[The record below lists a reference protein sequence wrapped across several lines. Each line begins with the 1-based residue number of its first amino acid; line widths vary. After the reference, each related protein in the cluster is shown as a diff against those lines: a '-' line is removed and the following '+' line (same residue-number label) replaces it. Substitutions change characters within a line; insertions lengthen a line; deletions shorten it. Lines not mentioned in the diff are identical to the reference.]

1 MILSLIAAYAKDDF
15 GARVIGKDN
24 KLPWHFPHDL
34 ERFKEYTSGCAVIM
48 GRKTYESIGRPLPNR
63 TNVVVTRQRDYHPQV
78 PKEIHVFND
87 LLPAIEFASQQ
98 SAEVF
103 IIGGQQLY
111 EQTID
116 RADRLYLTSFQIK
129 DIVGDAYFPD
139 YNVHQYKCIHLEQ
152 GGVAGDCF
160 QILERKAEKDIKREQ
175 EEPCPALDPSLV
187 DAEDVDWWCDHA

>member
-24 KLPWHFPHDL
+24 KIPWHFPHDL

-48 GRKTYESIGRPLPNR
+48 GRKTHESIGRVLPNR
-63 TNVVVTRQRDYHPQV
+63 TNIVVTRQIAYSSKVAP
-78 PKEIHVFND
+78 
-87 LLPAIEFASQQ
+87 
-98 SAEVF
+98 EVF
-103 IIGGQQLY
+103 VFGNLEKAIKFAATKSSEVFVIGGQQLY

-129 DIVGDAYFPD
+129 DIGGDTYFPD
-139 YNVHQYKCIHLEQ
+139 YTVDQYKCIHVEQ

-160 QILERKAEKDIKREQ
+160 QILERKAEKDIKEERE
-175 EEPCPALDPSLV
+175 ESCPALDPSLV
-187 DAEDVDWWCDHA
+187 DADDVDWWCNHA